1 MKKVLSVLCMA
12 LLAGG
17 MIFSSCT
24 DKQYTITTAA
34 EPAEGGTVTGGGV
47 YNDQAVATLTATPNE
62 GYQFVQWQ
70 DNSKENPRQIT
81 VTQNETWTAFFEPI
95 PAPPTPSGSTTVSFN
110 GTSWEAANMSAV
122 DKSSQGYLYVEFFKV
137 ANSEDNIYC
146 DGYLETTPGNDY
158 NYQNTGGDIMN
169 YRDPNYTYYD
179 AEGILSEDGEP
190 GTYWGWNTNSSSF
203 AEVITAVDLNAL
215 TMSGNWSADV
225 FTAEDY
231 VTYLHDGTMPAM
243 YPFSGVI
250 DNMPWTWNTSKANI
264 QKKASNKKVQKV
276 K

>member
-17 MIFSSCT
+17 MIFTSCT
-24 DKQYTITTAA
+24 KNFTITVNSNNDAW
-34 EPAEGGTVTGGGV
+34 GTVTGTGTYAEG
-47 YNDQAVATLTATPNE
+47 ATATLTATPNE
-62 GYQFVQWQ
+62 GYLFVKWQ
-70 DNSKENPRQIT
+70 DGNTDNPRTIT
-81 VTQNETWTAFFEPI
+81 VTADATYTAEFEAII
-95 PAPPTPSGSTTVSFN
+95 PVVQGSTTVSFN

-146 DGYLETTPGNDY
+146 DGYLETTPGDDY

-179 AEGILSEDGEP
+179 AQGILSEDGEP

-215 TMSGNWSADV
+215 TMSGSWSADV

-231 VTYLHDGTMPAM
+231 VTYLQSGTMPAM
-243 YPFSGVI
+243 YPFSGNI
-250 DNMPWTWNTSKANI
+250 DNMPWTWNEGKANT
-264 QKKASNKKVQKV
+264 QKKASNQKVQRV